1 MKKIFAILIIGILA
15 LTIGCATEGTNNNQT
30 QAQTQTQ
37 TEPQVTITWN
47 QEKSQ
52 YAYQYTSEQGYVYK
66 APEGKA
72 FFLLYLNI
80 ENKNCPKYSVKHY
93 GFKVMVNQVV
103 YDPYIYYG
111 PYDLKDVDL
120 LPGGKTEGFILFQI
134 ADEDIKT
141 AEWRY
146 DNPYAGCTATF
157 IIK

>member
-1 MKKIFAILIIGILA
+1 MKKIFAILLIGLLA
-15 LTIGCATEGTNNNQT
+15 LTMGCAAESQQQT
-30 QAQTQTQ
+30 QAQQASA
-37 TEPQVTITWN
+37 EPPVTITWN

-52 YAYQYTSEQGYVYK
+52 YVYQYTSEQGYVYK
-66 APEGKA
+66 APQGKA